1 MIATG
6 CGTHRGAVCFTQMA
20 GRVGAPSHRAAVLM
34 SGASVSTFASKHRD
48 RARDLAM
55 HQRTILF
62 IFAALL
68 SAGAASAHH
77 GWGSYDISKVF
88 TISAPVETLSWADPH
103 ARIMLKYDGA
113 IWEATLAPLSR
124 MHARGLSEEM
134 LKPGTPVVVLGYPS
148 TRNQHEMRAERIT
161 VAGKTVELR

>member
-1 MIATG
+1 MN
-6 CGTHRGAVCFTQMA
+6 GAGVF
-20 GRVGAPSHRAAVLM
+20 
-34 SGASVSTFASKHRD
+34 TFASEHRD

-55 HQRTILF
+55 NKRTILF
-62 IFAALL
+62 TFAAIL

-77 GWGSYDISKVF
+77 GWGSYDASKVL
-88 TISAPVETLSWADPH
+88 TISAPVEALSWADPH

-113 IWEATLAPLSR
+113 TWEATLAPLSR
-124 MHARGLSEEM
+124 MQARGLSEEM

-148 TRNQHEMRAERIT
+148 TRNEHEMRAERIT